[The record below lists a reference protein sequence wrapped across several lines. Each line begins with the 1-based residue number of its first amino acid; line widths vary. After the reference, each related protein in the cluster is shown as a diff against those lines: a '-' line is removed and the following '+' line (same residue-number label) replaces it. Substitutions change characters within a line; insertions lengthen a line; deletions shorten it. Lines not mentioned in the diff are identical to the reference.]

1 MKNKKLLV
9 LFSAVLIGLTGC
21 GPETSSS
28 SAASSSTS
36 SSQTASSASSS
47 SQTSSVTPSS
57 SSQTSSSEASSS
69 QASSSESSSSE
80 ETINYGTKDAPLT
93 IDQAKALCDKLAAN
107 TISENVL
114 FVTGY
119 VRTISK
125 DSYGKYTIWIG
136 TTAEGTDK
144 EFEVYSAVIDTG
156 VVTPV
161 VGSKITA
168 TGYYEKYNTTYEL
181 TYNSTA
187 KVNPTVVYSDAKKE
201 EIVINTIGSLEEPKT
216 VADAYTV
223 IAGLTKSDYKTKYY
237 SNDKYYV
244 KGIVTSISVSSEQY
258 TLDIADSVTSTD
270 KLSVYKASLA
280 NNVTAPKIGDDVVV
294 LGHLQNYVGTYEMVG
309 DGDTYVTPS
318 IEKQVTGT
326 TTYSITTSIVDSTGA
341 ASENAT
347 ISELPSEAVLPNT
360 ELTFKVTPKDGYR
373 VSVTF
378 NGDVVIADD
387 SGNYKVTSYF
397 KNEIVVTV
405 TEKVTYNDT
414 TVDLNIGTI
423 ATANGWVYSAGST
436 AGGIYKELPTG
447 DENLSVT
454 AEAKEGAS
462 NTGKVYV
469 TSNVSNWRLYK
480 SEEAKLNIST
490 KGSHV
495 VKKVTLT
502 FASGNATFNDA
513 SITSG
518 TEFEVGESSQVKI
531 VITSN
536 IQISNIKVI
545 YA

>member
-125 DSYGKYTIWIG
+125 DNYGKYTIWIG
-136 TTAEGTDK
+136 TTAEGEDK

-244 KGIVTSISVSSEQY
+244 KGIVTSISVSSDQY

-341 ASENAT
+341 VSDKAA
-347 ISELPSEAVLPNT
+347 ISGLPSENVLPNT
-360 ELTFKVTPKDGYR
+360 ELTFEVTPNDGYR

-387 SGNYKVTSYF
+387 SGHYKVTSYF
-397 KNEIVVTV
+397 KNEIVVKV
-405 TEKVTYNDT
+405 SEKATYNDT

-423 ATANGWVYSAGST
+423 ATANSWENGKQYLS
-436 AGGIYKELPTG
+436 LPTG
-447 DENLSVT
+447 DDNLTIT
-454 AEAKEGAS
+454 ASGGT
-462 NTGKVYV
+462 NTGKYY
-469 TSNVSNWRLYK
+469 SNNNDWRFYANEYSKLNVST
-480 SEEAKLNIST
+480 S
-490 KGSHV
+490 GSHV
-495 VKKVTLT
+495 IKSITLT
-502 FASGNATFNDA
+502 FKNKENASAQFN
-513 SITSG
+513 SNTITS
-518 TEFEVGESSQVKI
+518 EKEIAVNELSSVEISVTYATKG
-531 VITSN
+531 N

>member
-21 GPETSSS
+21 GPTTSSS

-57 SSQTSSSEASSS
+57 SSQSSSSEASSS
-69 QASSSESSSSE
+69 QASSSEISSSE
-80 ETINYGTKDAPLT
+80 GTINYGTKDAPLT

-125 DSYGKYTIWIG
+125 DNYGKYTIWIG
-136 TTAEGTDK
+136 TTAEGEDK

-244 KGIVTSISVSSEQY
+244 KGIVTSISVSSDQY

-341 ASENAT
+341 VSENAT

-423 ATANGWVYSAGST
+423 ATANSWENSKQYLS
-436 AGGIYKELPTG
+436 LPTG
-447 DENLSVT
+447 DDNLTIT
-454 AEAKEGAS
+454 ASGKS
-462 NTGKVYV
+462 NTGKYY
-469 TSNVSNWRLYK
+469 SNNNDWRFYANENSKLNVST
-480 SEEAKLNIST
+480 S
-490 KGSHV
+490 GSHV
-495 VKKVTLT
+495 IKSITLT
-502 FASGNATFNDA
+502 FNTKDSASAQFNNNT
-513 SITSG
+513 ITSG
-518 TEFEVGESSQVKI
+518 KEIAVNELSSVEISVTNATKG
-531 VITSN
+531 N